1 MIEFFFYNNLK
12 NEELIKKI
20 NQQYMIQDSYIYVK
34 DYQNNNIMIDTN
46 HNDNKQKITGKYV
59 CFLNASDIYFKDALL
74 KIINRAL
81 KNNFDYFVAP
91 AVIRDENNQDLRIQ
105 YPLNNFVYQKGKYM
119 EMLAPHLS
127 VFVKKTI

>member
-59 CFLNASDIYFKDALL
+59 CFLNITFDEIL
-74 KIINRAL
+74 KKINEL
-81 KNNFDYFVAP
+81 NIGTKEKYH
-91 AVIRDENNQDLRIQ
+91 IHQTYCYLENNDEQK
-105 YPLNNFVYQKGKYM
+105 YVY
-119 EMLAPHLS
+119 L
-127 VFVKKTI
+127 II